1 MEDNYNTIMPT
12 TQGAVGLQGGGG
24 WGGGKGKGSFFG
36 MCPCQSR
43 QSESSSE
50 GNLGAQILVLTID
63 DVANLTCK
71 IEYAA

>member
-24 WGGGKGKGSFFG
+24 KGKGSFFG
-36 MCPCQSR
+36 MCPCQSG

-50 GNLGAQILVLTID
+50 GNLGAQIMVQTI
-63 DVANLTCK
+63 ARL
-71 IEYAA
+71 